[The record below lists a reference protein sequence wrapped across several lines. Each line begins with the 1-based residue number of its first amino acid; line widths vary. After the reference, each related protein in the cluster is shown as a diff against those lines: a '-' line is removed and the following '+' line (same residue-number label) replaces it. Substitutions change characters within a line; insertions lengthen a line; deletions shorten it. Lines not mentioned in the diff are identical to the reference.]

1 MRTSSF
7 AALVLAMLAVAV
19 AVFLLTPHER
29 RSTASSSTSTRLWSI
44 QR

>member
-1 MRTSSF
+1 MGNSCFS
-7 AALVLAMLAVAV
+7 AMVLIMLAVAV

-29 RSTASSSTSTRLWSI
+29 HSTVSAAAPSALWSG